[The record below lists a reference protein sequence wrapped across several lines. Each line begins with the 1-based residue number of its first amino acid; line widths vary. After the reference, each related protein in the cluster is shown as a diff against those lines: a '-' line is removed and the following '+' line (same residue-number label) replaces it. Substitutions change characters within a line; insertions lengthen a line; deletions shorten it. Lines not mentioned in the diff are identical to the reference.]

1 LLHFHLPTMGRS
13 HIGDTAKTGSEITAG
28 PFADVREIDD
38 SAISQMTGGHLPR
51 DENDKLRV
59 DGGSHERRIPPTLDD
74 IESLD
79 DATQAA
85 AEKRLVRKLDFIF
98 LPNACIS
105 IVMKK
110 IDQTNYKAAYT
121 AGMRDDLGLAGT
133 NVLNWLDIYFTTAF
147 AIFMVP
153 SVLIMMRV
161 RPSIWLPFL
170 ELIWG
175 ILTGCMALAK
185 TPQPMY
191 VLRWLIG
198 MCEASAWPGTTV
210 LLLSWYT
217 PQEMAKRQAIYLC
230 SSYIGSMFTFAMQSA
245 IHSTLDNRAGLPGW
259 RWLFIING
267 IMTVVSACISFY
279 TIPDYPN
286 TTRAHYLRPEE
297 RAVAKL
303 RLRNVG
309 KRTQSLIPQPVIPL
323 LLHAGKIMFSW
334 EFALLFLAYAPWGW
348 AQWANFYFNLFL
360 DSLTNADGSKRFS
373 VSQVT
378 SIPIGAY
385 GISIASAILFA
396 SLSDRL
402 QMRWQLALFINT
414 VQLICT
420 SILAAWPASDGLK
433 MAAFLITFTT
443 VINETLIMSWMGDT
457 FRKFPTERAVIVA
470 WTVSL
475 LSVGNASMPL
485 VLWPAREAPNY
496 KYGYKV
502 AVGFCVASCI
512 GILAYRSLVAKKRQ

>member
-1 LLHFHLPTMGRS
+1 MGRS
-13 HIGDTAKTGSEITAG
+13 HS
-28 PFADVREIDD
+28 PVADVREVDG
-38 SAISQMTGGHLPR
+38 ATSQRKNNKESPG
-51 DENDKLRV
+51 DENDKLK
-59 DGGSHERRIPPTLDD
+59 DGSLFPQCRNPPTLDNV
-74 IESLD
+74 ENLD
-79 DATQAA
+79 DAAQAA
-85 AEKRLVRKLDFIF
+85 AEKRLVRKLDLIF

-105 IVMKK
+105 IIMKK
-110 IDQTNYKAAYT
+110 IDQTNFKAAYT
-121 AGMRDDLGLAGT
+121 AGMRDDLGLKGT
-133 NVLNWLDIYFTTAF
+133 NVLNWLDIYFTIAF

-161 RPSIWLPFL
+161 RPSIWLPSL
-170 ELIWG
+170 ELVWG
-175 ILTGCMALAK
+175 ILTGCMALAS
-185 TPQPMY
+185 TPKPMY

-217 PQEMAKRQAIYLC
+217 PKEMAKRQAIYL
-230 SSYIGSMFTFAMQSA
+230 SASYAGSMFTWAMQSA
-245 IHSTLDNRAGLPGW
+245 ILTLDNRAGLPGW

-267 IMTVVSACISFY
+267 IMTVISACVSFY

-286 TTRAHYLRPEE
+286 TTRAHYLRPDE
-297 RAVAKL
+297 REVAKL
-303 RLRNVG
+303 RLQNVG
-309 KRTQSLIPQPVIPL
+309 KRTQSLIPQPIVPL

-402 QMRWQLALFINT
+402 QMRWQLAMFINGI
-414 VQLICT
+414 QLICT
-420 SILAAWPASDGLK
+420 AILAAWPASDNLK

-443 VINETLIMSWMGDT
+443 VINETLIMSWLGDT
-457 FRKFPTERAVIVA
+457 FRKFPTERAVLVA
-470 WTVSL
+470 CSVSL
-475 LSVGNASMPL
+475 LSVGNASLPL
-485 VLWPAREAPNY
+485 ILWPAREAPNY
-496 KYGYKV
+496 EYGYKV
-502 AVGFCVASCI
+502 AVGFCVASCV
-512 GILAYRSLVAKKRQ
+512 GICAYRSLVAKKRQ